1 MLVGGDLRSTLLPD
15 PSTRQEEATSNL
27 QRTDHGS
34 GQDRV
39 DTIHAEKPAA
49 AAAGIGTGRG
59 SSQLGTRAAAAAA
72 GRAGG
77 EPAVVQGRV
86 DDRYVMIVVVVV
98 AAVDPGT
105 DDQSSRLRLT
115 SRLGGTQGA
124 AVRLELAQPRPAT
137 ARSASLPSARSTSGG
152 PIARQTLFLNEHS
165 TGEERNSLPAR
176 QVQQSNT
183 T

>member
-39 DTIHAEKPAA
+39 DTIHAEKPA

-124 AVRLELAQPRPAT
+124 AVRLELAQRPT
-137 ARSASLPSARSTSGG
+137 PLQLRL
-152 PIARQTLFLNEHS
+152 
-165 TGEERNSLPAR
+165 
-176 QVQQSNT
+176 
-183 T
+183 